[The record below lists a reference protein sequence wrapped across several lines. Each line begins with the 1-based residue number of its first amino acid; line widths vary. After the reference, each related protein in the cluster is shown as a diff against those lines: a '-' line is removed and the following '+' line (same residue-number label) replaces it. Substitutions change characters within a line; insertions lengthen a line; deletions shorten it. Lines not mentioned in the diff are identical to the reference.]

1 MMQSHVA
8 FVNVSGLTS
17 EVLKNVVLAGIK
29 CTLISIGPRVVSESD
44 AVSNLFLRKGDVG
57 AANVEAASQARVQE
71 LNVHTTVE
79 HHVYDDLSSF
89 LSTLPTSGY
98 TLLVAPALGMSVSD
112 SQTLS
117 SSCRASDSSLILCDS
132 FGFHACAF
140 LQVGGEEGHTYR
152 KEAGKDKLSDPVTAV
167 YPIIEG
173 ADGLDDWEG
182 LKTRFGG
189 VPQEWVAWMIG
200 RMGRG
205 KGDDWKSFAEET
217 LTAKKLPTQY
227 LGSQENLVS
236 LPKALYS
243 SPCIVPVC
251 AVFGGQ

>member
-1 MMQSHVA
+1 
-8 FVNVSGLTS
+8 
-17 EVLKNVVLAGIK
+17 VLKNVVLAGIK

-205 KGDDWKSFAEET
+205 KGDDWKVRGWDGAGSGWGWDGRNSLGDGIIIYDRRLTPLPPPPSFS
-217 LTAKKLPTQY
+217 LLLKKH
-227 LGSQENLVS
+227 
-236 LPKALYS
+236 
-243 SPCIVPVC
+243 
-251 AVFGGQ
+251 